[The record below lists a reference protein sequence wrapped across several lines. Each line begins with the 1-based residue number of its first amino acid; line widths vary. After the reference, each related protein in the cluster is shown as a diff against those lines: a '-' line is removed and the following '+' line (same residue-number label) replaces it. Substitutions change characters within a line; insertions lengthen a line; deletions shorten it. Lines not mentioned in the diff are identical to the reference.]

1 LSERSGENKCREER
15 TQHIFDTTQW
25 SWKEFRAE
33 TSIFQPFL
41 KCWHHRDVG
50 QTGHVDS
57 TDVGTPVAV
66 QAAAEAE
73 NPLAKSSGALAPL
86 RVELFRDRWIAS
98 TVSSLGTWM
107 QDTAGTWLMTV
118 LTTSPLLIALMQ
130 TAASLPVV
138 VLGLLAGA
146 TADIFDRRRLLIF
159 WQTWMLAAVALLS
172 VLTFFDVISPW
183 ILLTLTFLLNIGAA
197 MNSPAWQA
205 IVPEVI
211 PRAQLPDAVSL
222 NSAGFNLARALG
234 PAMGGLM
241 VALFALATT
250 GAASVFLLNS
260 LSFVGVILVLYRW
273 NRKPAFKS
281 ALPSERIQGSVR
293 SGIRYLRYAPMLQAA
308 FMRTLIFTLF
318 VSAVWA
324 LLAVVARNDMRQGA
338 MGYGIL
344 NGSMGFGAV
353 IGATSLPRVRRIL
366 NADTI
371 IGTAS
376 GVFVATL
383 AVLALIKSPWFIIPM
398 LIAAGFAWTSAMST
412 LNLAVQV
419 SAPAWVQ
426 ARALGAYQMIFA
438 GGMALGGVIW
448 GFIAEHVSTSKSLLC
463 ASIGLA
469 ITLPFSLRFH
479 VLRGVQ
485 PDLSPHRYTL
495 PAPQLDSQREDSEGP
510 VRVSVDYHIDPR
522 DYAGFAKAVHQLRDV
537 RLRDGAIRWGVYQDA
552 ADPGHINETFVTESW
567 LEYLRQRERFTAS
580 DRQVLE
586 RVWSFHRGKEPPRIS
601 HMFYA
606 KEVGDAQLTN

>member
-1 LSERSGENKCREER
+1 
-15 TQHIFDTTQW
+15 
-25 SWKEFRAE
+25 
-33 TSIFQPFL
+33 
-41 KCWHHRDVG
+41 
-50 QTGHVDS
+50 
-57 TDVGTPVAV
+57 
-66 QAAAEAE
+66 
-73 NPLAKSSGALAPL
+73 
-86 RVELFRDRWIAS
+86 
-98 TVSSLGTWM
+98 
-107 QDTAGTWLMTV
+107 
-118 LTTSPLLIALMQ
+118 
-130 TAASLPVV
+130 
-138 VLGLLAGA
+138 
-146 TADIFDRRRLLIF
+146 
-159 WQTWMLAAVALLS
+159 
-172 VLTFFDVISPW
+172 
-183 ILLTLTFLLNIGAA
+183 
-197 MNSPAWQA
+197 
-205 IVPEVI
+205 
-211 PRAQLPDAVSL
+211 LPDAVSL

-234 PAMGGLM
+234 PALGGLM

-260 LSFVGVILVLYRW
+260 LSFVGVIWVLYRW
-273 NRKPAFKS
+273 QRNPLFKS
-281 ALPSERIQGSVR
+281 ALPSERIRGSVR
-293 SGIRYLRYAPMLQAA
+293 AGIRYVRYAPMLQAA
-308 FMRTLIFTLF
+308 FTRTLIFTLF

-344 NGSMGFGAV
+344 NGCMGFGAV

-366 NADTI
+366 NADAI
-371 IGTAS
+371 IATAS

-383 AVLALIKSPWFIIPM
+383 AVLALVKSLWFIIPM
-398 LIAAGFAWTSAMST
+398 LIAGGFAWTSAMST
-412 LNLAVQV
+412 LNLAVQISV
-419 SAPAWVQ
+419 PAWVQ

-438 GGMALGGVIW
+438 GGMALGSVIW

-463 ASIGLA
+463 ASVGLA
-469 ITLPFSLRFH
+469 ITLPLSLRFH
-479 VLRGVQ
+479 VLRGEQ

-495 PAPQLDSQREDSEGP
+495 PAPKLDSEREDSEGP

-606 KEVGDAQLTN
+606 KEVGDAQSTD

>member
-1 LSERSGENKCREER
+1 M
-15 TQHIFDTTQW
+15 TTLKTDQL
-25 SWKEFRAE
+25 E
-33 TSIFQPFL
+33 TEPKLHGF
-41 KCWHHRDVG
+41 
-50 QTGHVDS
+50 
-57 TDVGTPVAV
+57 
-66 QAAAEAE
+66 E
-73 NPLAKSSGALAPL
+73 PL
-86 RVELFRDRWIAS
+86 RVRLFRDLWLAS
-98 TVSSLGTWM
+98 IVSNLGGWM

-138 VLGLLAGA
+138 ILGLLAGA

-159 WQTWMLAAVALLS
+159 WQAWMLTAVAFLS
-172 VLTFFDVISPW
+172 VLTFFDIISPW
-183 ILLTLTFLLNIGAA
+183 ILLILTFLLNIGAA

-211 PRAQLPDAVSL
+211 PRAQLPDAISL

-234 PAMGGLM
+234 PALGGLA

-273 NRKPAFKS
+273 QRNPIFKS
-281 ALPSERIQGSVR
+281 ALPAERIQGSMR
-293 SGIRYLRYAPMLQAA
+293 AGIRYIRYAPMLQAA
-308 FMRTLIFTLF
+308 FVRTLLFTLF

-324 LLAVVARNDMRQGA
+324 LLAVVAKNDLHQGA

-353 IGATSLPRVRRIL
+353 IGATMLPRVRRVL
-366 NADTI
+366 SADAI
-371 IGTAS
+371 IAS
-376 GVFVATL
+376 ATCVFVATL
-383 AVLALIKSPWFIIPM
+383 AILATVKVPLIIIPM
-398 LIAAGFAWTSAMST
+398 LIAGGFAWTSAMST

-419 SAPAWVQ
+419 SVPAWVQ

-448 GFIAEHVSTSKSLLC
+448 GFIAEHVSTPKSLMC
-463 ASIGLA
+463 ASVGLA
-469 ITLPFSLRFH
+469 LTLPLSLRFH

-485 PDLSPHRYTL
+485 PDLSPHLHPL
-495 PAPQLDSQREDSEGP
+495 PAPELAQEREDNEGP
-510 VRVSVDYHIDPR
+510 VRVSIDYYIDPR
-522 DYAGFAKAVHQLRDV
+522 DYAAFTKAIHRLRDV

-552 ADPGHINETFVTESW
+552 SDPGHLNETFITESW
-567 LEYLRQRERFTAS
+567 LEYLRQRERYTAS
-580 DRQVLE
+580 DRRIGDLV
-586 RVWSFHRGKEPPRIS
+586 RSFHRGKEPPRIS

-606 KEVGDAQLTN
+606 KEVSDLNNSSQP

>member
-1 LSERSGENKCREER
+1 M
-15 TQHIFDTTQW
+15 TT
-25 SWKEFRAE
+25 
-33 TSIFQPFL
+33 L
-41 KCWHHRDVG
+41 K
-50 QTGHVDS
+50 
-57 TDVGTPVAV
+57 TD
-66 QAAAEAE
+66 QLEAE
-73 NPLAKSSGALAPL
+73 PKLNGFEPL
-86 RVELFRDRWIAS
+86 RVPLFRDLWLAS
-98 TVSSLGTWM
+98 IVSNLGGWM

-118 LTTSPLLIALMQ
+118 LTPSPLLIALMQ

-138 VLGLLAGA
+138 MLGLLAGA

-159 WQTWMLAAVALLS
+159 WQAWMLSAVALLS
-172 VLTFFDVISPW
+172 VLTFFDIISPW
-183 ILLTLTFLLNIGAA
+183 ILLILTFLLNIGTA

-211 PRAQLPDAVSL
+211 PRPQLPDAISL

-234 PAMGGLM
+234 PALGGLAI
-241 VALFALATT
+241 ALFARATT

-273 NRKPAFKS
+273 QRNPIFKS
-281 ALPSERIQGSVR
+281 ALPAERIQGSMR
-293 SGIRYLRYAPMLQAA
+293 AGIRYIRYAPMLQAA
-308 FMRTLIFTLF
+308 FVRTLLFTLF

-324 LLAVVARNDMRQGA
+324 LLALVAKNDLHQGA

-353 IGATSLPRVRRIL
+353 IGATLLPRVRRVL
-366 NADTI
+366 SADAI
-371 IGTAS
+371 ISSATC
-376 GVFVATL
+376 VFVATL
-383 AVLALIKSPWFIIPM
+383 AILATVKVPLIIIPM
-398 LIAAGFAWTSAMST
+398 LIAGGFAWTSAMST

-419 SAPAWVQ
+419 SVPAWVQ

-448 GFIAEHVSTSKSLLC
+448 GFIAEHASTPKSLMC
-463 ASIGLA
+463 ACVGLA
-469 ITLPFSLRFH
+469 LTLPLSLRFH

-485 PDLSPHRYTL
+485 PDLSPHRHPL
-495 PAPQLDSQREDSEGP
+495 PAPKLASEREDNEGP
-510 VRVSVDYHIDPR
+510 VRVSIDYSIDPR
-522 DYAGFAKAVHQLRDV
+522 DYAAFTKAIHQLRDV

-552 ADPGHINETFVTESW
+552 SDPGHLNETFVTESW

-580 DRQVLE
+580 DLRIRDL
-586 RVWSFHRGKEPPRIS
+586 VWSFHRGKEPPRIS

-606 KEVGDAQLTN
+606 KEVSDLSSASQP

>member
-1 LSERSGENKCREER
+1 M
-15 TQHIFDTTQW
+15 TT
-25 SWKEFRAE
+25 
-33 TSIFQPFL
+33 L
-41 KCWHHRDVG
+41 K
-50 QTGHVDS
+50 
-57 TDVGTPVAV
+57 TD
-66 QAAAEAE
+66 QLEAE
-73 NPLAKSSGALAPL
+73 PKLHGFEPL
-86 RVELFRDRWIAS
+86 RVPVFRDLWLAS
-98 TVSSLGTWM
+98 IVSNLGGWM

-138 VLGLLAGA
+138 ILGLLAGA

-159 WQTWMLAAVALLS
+159 WQAWMLTAVAFLS
-172 VLTFFDVISPW
+172 VLTFFDIISPW
-183 ILLTLTFLLNIGAA
+183 ILLILTFLLNIGAA

-211 PRAQLPDAVSL
+211 PRSQLPDAISL

-234 PAMGGLM
+234 PALGGLT

-273 NRKPAFKS
+273 QRNPVFKS
-281 ALPSERIQGSVR
+281 ALPAERIQGSMR
-293 SGIRYLRYAPMLQAA
+293 AGIRYIRYAPMLQAA
-308 FMRTLIFTLF
+308 FVRTLLFTLF

-324 LLAVVARNDMRQGA
+324 LLAVVAKNDLHQGA

-353 IGATSLPRVRRIL
+353 IGATLLPRVRRVL
-366 NADTI
+366 SADAI
-371 IGTAS
+371 IAYATC
-376 GVFVATL
+376 VFVATL
-383 AVLALIKSPWFIIPM
+383 AILATVKVPLIIIPM
-398 LIAAGFAWTSAMST
+398 LIAGGFAWTSAMST
-412 LNLAVQV
+412 LNLAVQISV
-419 SAPAWVQ
+419 PAWVQ

-448 GFIAEHVSTSKSLLC
+448 GFIAEHVSTPKSLLC
-463 ASIGLA
+463 ASVGLA
-469 ITLPFSLRFH
+469 LTLPLSLRFH

-485 PDLSPHRYTL
+485 PDLSPHL
-495 PAPQLDSQREDSEGP
+495 HPPAPKLAQEREDDEGP
-510 VRVSVDYHIDPR
+510 VRVSIDYHIDPL
-522 DYAGFAKAVHQLRDV
+522 DYAAFTKAIHRLRDV

-552 ADPGHINETFVTESW
+552 SDPGHLNETFVTESW

-580 DRQVLE
+580 DRGIRDL
-586 RVWSFHRGKEPPRIS
+586 VWSFHRGKEPPRIS

-606 KEVGDAQLTN
+606 KEVTDLSNSSQP

>member
-1 LSERSGENKCREER
+1 M
-15 TQHIFDTTQW
+15 TT
-25 SWKEFRAE
+25 
-33 TSIFQPFL
+33 L
-41 KCWHHRDVG
+41 K
-50 QTGHVDS
+50 
-57 TDVGTPVAV
+57 TDPL
-66 QAAAEAE
+66 EAE
-73 NPLAKSSGALAPL
+73 PKLHGFEPL
-86 RVELFRDRWIAS
+86 RVPLFRDLWLAS
-98 TVSSLGTWM
+98 IVSNLGGWM

-118 LTTSPLLIALMQ
+118 LTPSPLLIALMQ

-159 WQTWMLAAVALLS
+159 WQAWMLSAVALLS
-172 VLTFFDVISPW
+172 VLTFFDIISPW
-183 ILLTLTFLLNIGAA
+183 ILLILTFLLNIGTA

-211 PRAQLPDAVSL
+211 PRRQLPDAISL

-234 PAMGGLM
+234 PALGGLAI
-241 VALFALATT
+241 ALFARATT
-250 GAASVFLLNS
+250 GAASTFLLNS

-273 NRKPAFKS
+273 QRKPIFKS
-281 ALPSERIQGSVR
+281 ALPAERIQGSMR
-293 SGIRYLRYAPMLQAA
+293 AGIRYIRYAPLLQAA
-308 FMRTLIFTLF
+308 FVRTLLFTLF

-324 LLAVVARNDMRQGA
+324 LLAVVAKNDLHQGA

-353 IGATSLPRVRRIL
+353 IGATMLPRVRRVL
-366 NADTI
+366 SADAI
-371 IGTAS
+371 IAYATC
-376 GVFVATL
+376 VFVATL
-383 AVLALIKSPWFIIPM
+383 AILATVKVPLIIIPM
-398 LIAAGFAWTSAMST
+398 LIAGGFAWTSAMST

-419 SAPAWVQ
+419 SVPAWVQ

-448 GFIAEHVSTSKSLLC
+448 GFIAEHVSTPKSLMC
-463 ASIGLA
+463 ASVGLA
-469 ITLPFSLRFH
+469 LTLPLSLRFH

-485 PDLSPHRYTL
+485 PDFSPHLHPL
-495 PAPQLDSQREDSEGP
+495 PPPKLSSEREDDEGP
-510 VRVSVDYHIDPR
+510 VRVSIDYSIDPR
-522 DYAGFAKAVHQLRDV
+522 DYAAFTQAIHQLRDV

-552 ADPGHINETFVTESW
+552 SDPGHLNETFVTESW

-580 DRQVLE
+580 DLRIRDL
-586 RVWSFHRGKEPPRIS
+586 VWSFHRGKEPPRIS

-606 KEVGDAQLTN
+606 KEVTDLSNSSQP